1 LQAALLGFV
10 AAALAVVIVH
20 QGLVYGLGLLGA
32 TAWKP
37 WSLAPIPPF
46 GVPSLLSQMFWGGLW
61 GALFALLWRS
71 LPGGS
76 LVLKG
81 LLFGIAGPLV
91 AGRWLLVPLLK
102 GEPLFAGFNSN
113 TMLVQAI
120 IIPLFGAG
128 LAWFYGRLSG
138 AGQA

>member
-1 LQAALLGFV
+1 MIR
-10 AAALAVVIVH
+10 VIR
-20 QGLVYGLGLLGA
+20 GRNIL
-32 TAWKP
+32 P
-37 WSLAPIPPF
+37 PIARRQF
-46 GVPSLLSQMFWGGLW
+46 KIES
-61 GALFALLWRS
+61 
-71 LPGGS
+71 
-76 LVLKG
+76 
-81 LLFGIAGPLV
+81 AGPLV